1 MEYQN
6 RINPLLEAISYL
18 GRKAAGNTW
27 ERMEEQIRRKGIDP
41 SPTFLSTMESMK
53 VVTEHLDQICASTDV
68 LSLFLNLEGFSHN
81 TIGSASR
88 AFFLLYGF
96 LETHDGDFY
105 KLVHRSQEMSM
116 AQRAYHIALALD
128 MQEECDPDHME
139 PDSFMRMVLSLSIPD
154 AGKVAI
160 METYQN
166 FPQLMAQLAQPMT
179 QILSVIEQQRQ
190 TLQQLCDVLQEKMT
204 AVGCA
209 AYLADNS
216 SFTPA
221 ENIHYIL
228 RPFVFGLDTDLTTD
242 CSIDEVCMYSGIL
255 RQELLDMLSTL
266 RSSRDSL
273 FDAFRLLGDKTRFEL
288 VCYLSDHS
296 AYGQELSQRFDLSRN
311 TIHHHMSKLS
321 QCGLVRCTADGNRV
335 YYTLNRERIRTLLAF
350 QEELL
355 AGGVD
360 TALNKDNQ

>member
-6 RINPLLEAISYL
+6 RINPLLEAMAYL

-27 ERMEEQIRRKGIDP
+27 EQMEEKIRKKGIDP
-41 SPTFLSTMESMK
+41 SPDFLSTMQQLK
-53 VVTEHLDQICASTDV
+53 AVTAQLDGIPEDPEV
-68 LSLFLNLEGFSHN
+68 LALFLNLDGFTRN

-96 LETHDGDFY
+96 LESYDGDFAQ
-105 KLVHRSQEMSM
+105 LVRRSQAMTP
-116 AQRAYHIALALD
+116 AQRAHHIALALD
-128 MQEECDPDHME
+128 MAEECDPERTD
-139 PDSFMRMVLSLSIPD
+139 PGDFMRMVLSLAIPD
-154 AGKVAI
+154 TGKVAI

-166 FPQLMAQLAQPMT
+166 FPGLMVQLQGVMT
-179 QILSVIEQQRQ
+179 PLLSAIEHQQTQ
-190 TLQQLCDVLQEKMT
+190 LQQLCDLLFEKLE
-204 AVGCA
+204 ALGCE
-209 AYLADNS
+209 AYLAGTS

-221 ENIHYIL
+221 DNVRYTL

-242 CSIDEVCMYSGIL
+242 REAGQVSMYCGIL
-255 RQELLDMLSTL
+255 RQELLTMLSSL
-266 RSSRDSL
+266 RSSRDSV

-288 VCYLSDHS
+288 VCYLSHRS

-335 YYTLNRERIRTLLAF
+335 YYTLNRPRIRALLAF

-355 AGGVD
+355 GIKDQPD
-360 TALNKDNQ
+360 TEA

>member
-6 RINPLLEAISYL
+6 RINPLLEAVAYL

-27 ERMEEQIRRKGIDP
+27 ERMEEQIRKKGIDP

-53 VVTEHLDQICASTDV
+53 ILTGHLDQICASDDV
-68 LSLFLNLEGFSHN
+68 LSLFLNLDGFSHN

-96 LETHDGDFY
+96 LENFDGDFDRI
-105 KLVHRSQEMSM
+105 LRRSQEMTLSE
-116 AQRAYHIALALD
+116 RAYHIALALD
-128 MQEECDPDHME
+128 MQEDCDPARIE
-139 PDSFMRMVLSLSIPD
+139 PDGFMRMVLSLSIPD

-160 METYQN
+160 METYQH
-166 FPQLMAQLAQPMT
+166 FPQLIAQLAQPMT
-179 QILSVIEQQRQ
+179 QILSVIQQQ
-190 TLQQLCDVLQEKMT
+190 QETLQQLCDVLQEKLT
-204 AVGCA
+204 DVGCE
-209 AYLADNS
+209 AYLAANS

-221 ENIHYIL
+221 ENTHYIM

-242 CSIDEVCMYSGIL
+242 YISDHVCIYSGIL
-255 RQELLDMLSTL
+255 RQELLSMLSRL

-288 VCYLSDHS
+288 ICYLSEHS

-321 QCGLVRCTADGNRV
+321 DCGLVRCTADGNRV
-335 YYTLNRERIRTLLAF
+335 YYTLNRDTVKRLLEY
-350 QEELL
+350 QKELL
-355 AGGVD
+355 C
-360 TALNKDNQ
+360 KE

>member
-6 RINPLLEAISYL
+6 RINPLLEAMAYL

-27 ERMEEQIRRKGIDP
+27 EQMEEKIHKKGIEP
-41 SPTFLSTMESMK
+41 SPAFLSTMLPLKAITARLNSLPEDPEVS
-53 VVTEHLDQICASTDV
+53 A
-68 LSLFLNLEGFSHN
+68 LFLNLDGFTRN

-88 AFFLLYGF
+88 AFLLLYGF
-96 LETHDGDFY
+96 LESYDGDFSR
-105 KLVHRSQEMSM
+105 LVRRSLEMTP
-116 AQRAYHIALALD
+116 AQRANHIALALD
-128 MQEECDPDHME
+128 TAEECDPE
-139 PDSFMRMVLSLSIPD
+139 TTSPDDFMRMVLSLSIPD
-154 AGKVAI
+154 TSKVAI

-166 FPQLMAQLAQPMT
+166 FCPMMT
-179 QILSVIEQQRQ
+179 RLQGVLTPLLSAIEQQQ
-190 TLQQLCDVLQEKMT
+190 VQLQQLCDVLHEKLDSL
-204 AVGCA
+204 GCE
-209 AYLADNS
+209 AYLAGTS

-221 ENIHYIL
+221 DNVAYTL

-242 CSIDEVCMYSGIL
+242 RAPGQVCMYCGIL
-255 RQELLDMLSTL
+255 RQELLAMLSSL
-266 RSSRDSL
+266 RSSRDSV

-288 VCYLSDHS
+288 VCYLSHRS

-335 YYTLNRERIRTLLAF
+335 YYTLNRPRIRTLLAF

-355 AGGVD
+355 NNHPEQKE
-360 TALNKDNQ
+360 T

>member
-6 RINPLLEAISYL
+6 KINPLLEAIAYL

-27 ERMEEQIRRKGIDP
+27 ERMEEQLRRKGIDP
-41 SPTFLSTMESMK
+41 SPAFLSTIESMK
-53 VVTEHLDQICASTDV
+53 NVTEHLDQICAAGDV
-68 LSLFLNLEGFSHN
+68 LPLFLNLDGFSRN

-96 LETHDGDFY
+96 LENFNGDFGQI
-105 KLVHRSQEMSM
+105 LCRSQEMTLSE
-116 AQRAYHIALALD
+116 RAYHIALALD
-128 MQEECDPDHME
+128 LQEECDPARIE
-139 PDSFMRMVLSLSIPD
+139 PDGFMRMVLSLSIPD
-154 AGKVAI
+154 ASKVAI
-160 METYQN
+160 METYQH
-166 FPQLMAQLAQPMT
+166 FPSLLEQLTLPMT
-179 QILSVIEQQRQ
+179 QILSVIQQEQQ
-190 TLQQLCDVLQEKMT
+190 TLQRLCDVLQEKL
-204 AVGCA
+204 ADVGCE
-209 AYLADNS
+209 AYLAASS

-221 ENIHYIL
+221 ANTHYIM

-242 CSIDEVCMYSGIL
+242 CSRDQVCMYSGIL
-255 RQELLDMLSTL
+255 RQELLSMLSTL

-296 AYGQELSQRFDLSRN
+296 AYGQELSQRFGLSRN

-321 QCGLVRCTADGNRV
+321 EGGLVRCTADGNRV
-335 YYTLNRERIRTLLAF
+335 YYTLNRERIRVLLAF

-355 AGGVD
+355 CGQPM
-360 TALNKDNQ
+360 KE